1 MRWERG
7 RISCGC
13 CFDSTEYY
21 QIKRQR
27 YFIPPAQLGEPSRA
41 QTFVQ
46 LILLTLRFPA
56 NWFYGHAGF
65 IVPERSKD
73 KKKKRKEGEGG
84 KKRRRKNNSDDE
96 GELSPLV
103 FVVRV

>member
-1 MRWERG
+1 
-7 RISCGC
+7 
-13 CFDSTEYY
+13 
-21 QIKRQR
+21 
-27 YFIPPAQLGEPSRA
+27 
-41 QTFVQ
+41 V
-46 LILLTLRFPA
+46 
-56 NWFYGHAGF
+56 NWFYDHAGF

-103 FVVRV
+103 LVVRV